1 MPLTNVG
8 KDIVDKKPF
17 ILCNNTLLIDFSTIQ
32 SQVDSRFAP
41 QGACIKSL
49 SQLLGGMATP
59 VRQKK
64 GETSNNNFKG
74 RVIERKKGFS
84 RLRTKNSRGRNFQR
98 LNP

>member
-8 KDIVDKKPF
+8 IDIVDKKPL

-49 SQLLGGMATP
+49 SQRLGGMATP
-59 VRQKK
+59 VRKTK
-64 GETSNNNFKG
+64 GEISNNNLKG
-74 RVIERKKGFS
+74 RIFARKKGFS
-84 RLRTKNSRGRNFQR
+84 RLRTKKIPEDKTFSV
-98 LNP
+98 